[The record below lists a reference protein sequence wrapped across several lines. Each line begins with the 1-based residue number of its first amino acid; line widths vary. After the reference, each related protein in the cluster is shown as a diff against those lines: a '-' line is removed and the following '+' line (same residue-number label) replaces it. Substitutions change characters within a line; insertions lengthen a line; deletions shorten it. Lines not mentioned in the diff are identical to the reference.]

1 MFVILIKFKLEYI
14 TLCHNQTNLPIPVTI
29 CEDGKNSE
37 IDLQLNKPHTKS
49 KPNES
54 WGRKARYL
62 TQML

>member
-1 MFVILIKFKLEYI
+1 VIAMLVGICQRNTGFSVPG
-14 TLCHNQTNLPIPVTI
+14 TNS
-29 CEDGKNSE
+29 EDGE
-37 IDLQLNKPHTKS
+37 IVLQLNKPHTKG